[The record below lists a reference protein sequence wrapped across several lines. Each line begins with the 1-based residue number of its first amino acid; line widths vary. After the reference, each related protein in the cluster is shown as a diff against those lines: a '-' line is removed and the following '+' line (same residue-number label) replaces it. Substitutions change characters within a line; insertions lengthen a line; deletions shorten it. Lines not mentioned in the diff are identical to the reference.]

1 MNIQRIIGLIALIA
15 GVVLIGFSVYIK
27 KEVAAGNAQ
36 IARGE
41 QKISTTEKVFSL
53 SPTTKQL
60 GSGFTK
66 SGKEQIAKGKE
77 EIAYYTNLANK
88 LQIGGIILI
97 IAGAGILIFG
107 KKRK

>member
-1 MNIQRIIGLIALIA
+1 MSSQRIIGLIALIA
-15 GVVLIGFSVYIK
+15 GVILIGFAMYIK
-27 KEVAAGNAQ
+27 QEVVSGNAQ

-41 QKISTTEKVFSL
+41 QKINTTEKVFSL
-53 SPTTKQL
+53 TPTTKQL

-88 LQIGGIILI
+88 LQITGIILLI
-97 IAGAGILIFG
+97 VGGGILIFG
-107 KKRK
+107 KKRR